1 MNTHASTRTTTWVAL
16 ALGLGAIFALLL
28 GLYGL
33 TRFMS
38 RGEVMG
44 RVEVASTPIGG
55 LDTEQAL
62 TALVAVEEIYL
73 TRPAIFTLDGAVVNV
88 LPPEAGLDVDEEA
101 IVDDAMSIGRQ
112 GNPDLP
118 VRLVAGAYLRHRRS
132 AGIRLGRRRGGRGD
146 LRHLGCRGDRQ
157 PGEPRRGGTGGR
169 GVGARLPRDRQGR
182 RPSGRSRHRRVVDAV
197 AARPRT

>member
-1 MNTHASTRTTTWVAL
+1 
-16 ALGLGAIFALLL
+16 
-28 GLYGL
+28 
-33 TRFMS
+33 
-38 RGEVMG
+38 MG

-112 GNPDLP
+112 GNPISQFAWWLGHIFATVEVP
-118 VRLVAGAYLRHRRS
+118 V
-132 AGIRLGRRRGGRGD
+132 
-146 LRHLGCRGDRQ
+146 
-157 PGEPRRGGTGGR
+157 
-169 GVGARLPRDRQGR
+169 
-182 RPSGRSRHRRVVDAV
+182 SG
-197 AARPRT
+197 